1 MAKRK
6 RSEIESASHEEG
18 VQFRISEVSS
28 LLNVSASTLRQW
40 ENVGLTAPS
49 RTQGGYRVYSAQQ
62 VEQLKRIQSLRSK
75 NGLNIGAIRQSLGAV
90 EKPAAAKPNGVARE
104 ASIGRRLRQLRRTR
118 KLTLAQAAAATE
130 VSAGFLSCLERGQ
143 VHASISTLQKLAVF
157 YDTTVLAFFGSSTK
171 PGKLVRPAERKTL
184 SNEPGI
190 SIELLAHG
198 STAMEPHLF
207 RLAPG
212 TSSGE
217 SYFHEGEEFIYVIRG
232 SCEIWLDEVE
242 YYRLRTG
249 DCLYFSSSQTHR
261 WSNPFTS
268 EAILLWVNTPPTF

>member
-1 MAKRK
+1 MAKNK
-6 RSEIESASHEEG
+6 RSDIESANHDDG

-49 RTQGGYRVYSAQQ
+49 RTQGGYRVYSARQ
-62 VEQLKRIQSLRSK
+62 VEQLKQIQSLRVK
-75 NGLNIGAIRQSLGAV
+75 NGLNIGAIRQSLGPL
-90 EKPAAAKPNGVARE
+90 EKPAVKQSAKARE
-104 ASIGRRLRQLRRTR
+104 MSIGHRLRQLRRSR
-118 KLTLAQAAAATE
+118 RLTLAQAAAATE

-157 YDTTVLAFFGSSTK
+157 YETTVLAFFGSSTK
-171 PGKLVRPAERKTL
+171 PRKLVRPTERKKL

-190 SIELLAHG
+190 CIELLAHG

-217 SYFHEGEEFIYVIRG
+217 SYYHEGEEFIYVIRG

-242 YYRLRTG
+242 YYRLRPG

-261 WSNPFTS
+261 WNNPFAQ

>member
-1 MAKRK
+1 MARKK
-6 RSEIESASHEEG
+6 RSVNESSNDDG

-49 RTQGGYRVYSAQQ
+49 RTKGGYRVYSGRQ
-62 VEQLKRIQSLRSK
+62 VEQLKRIQSLRIK
-75 NGLNIGAIRQSLGAV
+75 NGLNIGAIRQSLGPL
-90 EKPAAAKPNGVARE
+90 EKPAAKQSAKARE
-104 ASIGRRLRQLRRTR
+104 VSIGRRLRQLRRTR
-118 KLTLAQAAAATE
+118 KLTLVQAASATE

-171 PGKLVRPAERKTL
+171 PGKLVRPAERKKL

-190 SIELLAHG
+190 CIELLAHG
-198 STAMEPHLF
+198 DTAMEPHMF

-217 SYFHEGEEFIYVIRG
+217 SYYHDGEEFIYVIRG
-232 SCEIWLDEVE
+232 SCEMWLDEVE
-242 YYRLRTG
+242 YYRLRPG

-261 WSNPFTS
+261 WSNPFTN

>member
-1 MAKRK
+1 MASKK
-6 RSEIESASHEEG
+6 RSKTERANQEDG

-49 RTQGGYRVYSAQQ
+49 RTQGGYRVYSGKQ
-62 VEQLKRIQSLRSK
+62 VEQLKRIQSLRVE
-75 NGLNIGAIRQSLGAV
+75 NGLNIGAIRQSLGAL
-90 EKPAAAKPNGVARE
+90 EKPVVRKQNAKARE
-104 ASIGRRLRQLRRTR
+104 VSIGFRLRRLRRSR
-118 KLTLAQAAAATE
+118 KLTLAQAAAATQ
-130 VSAGFLSCLERGQ
+130 VSGGFLSCLERGQ
-143 VHASISTLQKLAVF
+143 VNASISTLQRLAVF
-157 YDTTVLAFFGSSTK
+157 YETTVLAFFGSSTK
-171 PGKLVRPAERKTL
+171 PGKLVRPAERKKL

-190 SIELLAHG
+190 RIELLAHG

-207 RLAPG
+207 HLAPG

-217 SYFHEGEEFIYVIRG
+217 SYYHEGEEFIYVIRG
-232 SCEIWLDEVE
+232 SCEIWLDELE
-242 YYRLRTG
+242 YYRLRVG

-261 WSNPFTS
+261 WNNPFAD

>member
-1 MAKRK
+1 MAKNK
-6 RSEIESASHEEG
+6 RSDSENSNHDDG

-62 VEQLKRIQSLRSK
+62 VEQLKRIQSLRVK
-75 NGLNIGAIRQSLGAV
+75 NGLNIGAIRQSLGPV
-90 EKPAAAKPNGVARE
+90 EKPAAKQSAQARE
-104 ASIGRRLRQLRRTR
+104 LSIGHRLRQLRRSR

-157 YDTTVLAFFGSSTK
+157 YETTVLTFFGSSAK
-171 PGKLVRPAERKTL
+171 PGKLVRPTERKKL

-207 RLAPG
+207 RLGPG

-217 SYFHEGEEFIYVIRG
+217 SYYHDGEEFIYVIRG

-242 YYRLRTG
+242 YYRLRPG
-249 DCLYFSSSQTHR
+249 DCLYFLSSQTHR
-261 WSNPFTS
+261 WNNPFAT

>member
-1 MAKRK
+1 MAKNK
-6 RSEIESASHEEG
+6 RAAIESATHDDG

-49 RTQGGYRVYSAQQ
+49 RTKGGYRVYSARQ
-62 VEQLKRIQSLRSK
+62 VEQLKRIQSLRVK
-75 NGLNIGAIRQSLGAV
+75 NGLNIGAIRQSLGPL
-90 EKPAAAKPNGVARE
+90 EKPAAKQSAKAQEV
-104 ASIGRRLRQLRRTR
+104 SIGQRLRQLRRSR
-118 KLTLAQAAAATE
+118 RLTLAQAAAATE

-157 YDTTVLAFFGSSTK
+157 YETTVLAFFGSSTK
-171 PGKLVRPAERKTL
+171 PRKLVRPTERKKL

-190 SIELLAHG
+190 CIELLAHG

-217 SYFHEGEEFIYVIRG
+217 SYYHEGEEFIYVIRG

-242 YYRLRTG
+242 YYRLRPG

-261 WSNPFTS
+261 WNNPFAQ

>member
-1 MAKRK
+1 MARKK
-6 RSEIESASHEEG
+6 RSDSESSNHDDG

-49 RTQGGYRVYSAQQ
+49 RTKGGYRVYSGRQ
-62 VEQLKRIQSLRSK
+62 VEQLKRIQSLRVK
-75 NGLNIGAIRQSLGAV
+75 NGLNIGAIRQSLGPL
-90 EKPAAAKPNGVARE
+90 EKAAAKQSAKARE
-104 ASIGRRLRQLRRTR
+104 VSIGRRLRQLRRTR
-118 KLTLAQAAAATE
+118 KLTLAQAASATE

-171 PGKLVRPAERKTL
+171 PGKLVRPAERKKL

-190 SIELLAHG
+190 CIELLAHG
-198 STAMEPHLF
+198 DTAMEPHLF

-217 SYFHEGEEFIYVIRG
+217 SYYHDGEEFIYVIRG
-232 SCEIWLDEVE
+232 SCEMWLDEVE
-242 YYRLRTG
+242 YYRLRPG

-261 WSNPFTS
+261 WSNPFTN
-268 EAILLWVNTPPTF
+268 ETILLWVNTPPTF

>member
-1 MAKRK
+1 MAKKK
-6 RSEIESASHEEG
+6 RSDIESANHDDG

-49 RTQGGYRVYSAQQ
+49 RTQGGYRVYSARQ
-62 VEQLKRIQSLRSK
+62 VEQLKRIQSLRVK
-75 NGLNIGAIRQSLGAV
+75 NGLNIGAIRQSLGPL
-90 EKPAAAKPNGVARE
+90 EKSAPAKQSTKARE
-104 ASIGRRLRQLRRTR
+104 VSIGHRLRQLRRSR
-118 KLTLAQAAAATE
+118 KLTLAQAATATE

-157 YDTTVLAFFGSSTK
+157 YETTVLAFFGSSTK
-171 PGKLVRPAERKTL
+171 PRKLVRPTERKKL

-190 SIELLAHG
+190 CIELLAHG

-217 SYFHEGEEFIYVIRG
+217 SYYHDGEEFIYVIRG
-232 SCEIWLDEVE
+232 SCEIWLDEE
-242 YYRLRTG
+242 EDYRLRPG

-261 WSNPFTS
+261 WNNPFAQ

>member
-1 MAKRK
+1 MMARKK
-6 RSEIESASHEEG
+6 RSDIESSNHDDG

-49 RTQGGYRVYSAQQ
+49 RTEGGYRVYSGRQ
-62 VEQLKRIQSLRSK
+62 VEQLKRIQSLRVK
-75 NGLNIGAIRQSLGAV
+75 NGLNIGAIRQSLGPL
-90 EKPAAAKPNGVARE
+90 EKPAAKQNAKARE
-104 ASIGRRLRQLRRTR
+104 VSIGRRLRQLRRTR
-118 KLTLAQAAAATE
+118 KLTLAQAASATE

-171 PGKLVRPAERKTL
+171 PGKLVRPAERKRL

-190 SIELLAHG
+190 CIELLAHG
-198 STAMEPHLF
+198 DTAMEPHLF

-217 SYFHEGEEFIYVIRG
+217 SYYHDGEEFIYVIRG
-232 SCEIWLDEVE
+232 SCEMWLDEVE
-242 YYRLRTG
+242 YYRLRPG

-261 WSNPFTS
+261 WSNPFS
-268 EAILLWVNTPPTF
+268 NEAILLWVNTPPTF

>member
-1 MAKRK
+1 MAKKK
-6 RSEIESASHEEG
+6 RSDIESSNHDDG

-49 RTQGGYRVYSAQQ
+49 RTQGGYRVYSGRQ
-62 VEQLKRIQSLRSK
+62 VEQLKRIQSLRVK
-75 NGLNIGAIRQSLGAV
+75 NGLNIGAIRQSLGPL
-90 EKPAAAKPNGVARE
+90 EKPAAAKQGAKARE
-104 ASIGRRLRQLRRTR
+104 VSIGRRLRQLRRTR

-157 YDTTVLAFFGSSTK
+157 YETTVLAFFGSSTK
-171 PGKLVRPAERKTL
+171 PGKLVRPAERKKL

-190 SIELLAHG
+190 CIELLAHG
-198 STAMEPHLF
+198 DTAMEPHLF

-217 SYFHEGEEFIYVIRG
+217 SYYHDGEEFIYVIRG
-232 SCEIWLDEVE
+232 SCEMWLDEVE
-242 YYRLRTG
+242 YYCLRPG

-261 WSNPFTS
+261 WNNPFAH
-268 EAILLWVNTPPTF
+268 EALLLWVNTPPTF

>member
-1 MAKRK
+1 MAKK
-6 RSEIESASHEEG
+6 KQVEGSSHEDG

-40 ENVGLTAPS
+40 ENVGLTAPA

-62 VEQLKRIQSLRSK
+62 VEQLKRIQRLRSR
-75 NGLNIGAIRQSLGAV
+75 NGLNIGAIRQSLGVVVQPGTA
-90 EKPAAAKPNGVARE
+90 NGTARE
-104 ASIGRRLRQLRRTR
+104 SSIGLRLRQLRRSR

-157 YDTTVLAFFGSSTK
+157 YETTVLTFFGSSTK
-171 PGKLVRPAERKTL
+171 PGKLVRPAERKKL

-190 SIELLAHG
+190 SIELLAQG

-242 YYRLRTG
+242 YYRLRAG
-249 DCLYFSSSQTHR
+249 DCLYFSSTQTHR
-261 WSNPFTS
+261 WSNPFS
-268 EAILLWVNTPPTF
+268 QEAQLLWVNTPPTF

>member
-1 MAKRK
+1 MAKR
-6 RSEIESASHEEG
+6 IG
-18 VQFRISEVSS
+18 NDGGIQFRISEVSS

-40 ENVGLTAPS
+40 ENAGLTSPA
-49 RTQGGYRVYSAQQ
+49 RTAGGYRTYSSQQ
-62 VEQLKRIQSLRSK
+62 IERLKQIHRLRFK
-75 NGLNIGAIRQSLGAV
+75 DGLNIDAIRQFLGS
-90 EKPAAAKPNGVARE
+90 PAQPS
-104 ASIGRRLRQLRRTR
+104 ASKGIGKQKEIPIGRRLRQLRRSR
-118 KLTLAQAAAATE
+118 KLTLAQAALATE

-157 YDTTVLAFFGSSTK
+157 YNTTVLAFFGSSTK

-184 SNEPGI
+184 SNEPGV
-190 SIELLAHG
+190 SIELLALG
-198 STAMEPHLF
+198 DTAMEPHLF

-217 SYFHEGEEFIYVIRG
+217 SYHHDGEEFIFVIRG

-242 YYRLRTG
+242 YYRLRAG

-261 WSNPFTS
+261 WSNPYTQ
-268 EAILLWVNTPPTF
+268 EALLLWVNTPPTF

>member
-1 MAKRK
+1 MAKNK
-6 RSEIESASHEEG
+6 RSDIESAHHDDG

-49 RTQGGYRVYSAQQ
+49 RTRGGYRVYSVQQ
-62 VEQLKRIQSLRSK
+62 VEQLKRIQSLRVK
-75 NGLNIGAIRQSLGAV
+75 NGLNIGAIRQSLGLL
-90 EKPAAAKPNGVARE
+90 EKPAAKQSAKAPEV
-104 ASIGRRLRQLRRTR
+104 SIGHTLRQLRRSR

-157 YDTTVLAFFGSSTK
+157 YETTVLAFFGGSTT
-171 PGKLVRPAERKTL
+171 PGKLVRPTERKKL

-190 SIELLAHG
+190 CIELLAHG

-217 SYFHEGEEFIYVIRG
+217 SYYHDGEEFIYVIRG

-242 YYRLRTG
+242 YYRLRPG

-261 WSNPFTS
+261 WNNPFAH

>member
-1 MAKRK
+1 MAKTK
-6 RSEIESASHEEG
+6 RSNIDSANHDDG

-28 LLNVSASTLRQW
+28 LLNVSPSTLRQW

-49 RTQGGYRVYSAQQ
+49 RTEGGYRVYSAHQ
-62 VEQLKRIQSLRSK
+62 VEQLKRIQSLRVK
-75 NGLNIGAIRQSLGAV
+75 NGLNIGAIQQSLGPL
-90 EKPAAAKPNGVARE
+90 EKPAGKQSAKARE
-104 ASIGRRLRQLRRTR
+104 VSIGHRLRQLRRSR
-118 KLTLAQAAAATE
+118 KITLAQAATATK

-157 YDTTVLAFFGSSTK
+157 YDTTVLAFFGTSTR
-171 PGKLVRPAERKTL
+171 PGKLVRATERKKL

-190 SIELLAHG
+190 QIELLAHG
-198 STAMEPHLF
+198 SRAMEPHLF

-217 SYFHEGEEFIYVIRG
+217 SYYHDGEEFIYVIRG

-242 YYRLRTG
+242 YYRLRVG

-261 WSNPFTS
+261 WNNPFAE

>member
-1 MAKRK
+1 MAKNK
-6 RSEIESASHEEG
+6 RSDIERANHDDG

-49 RTQGGYRVYSAQQ
+49 RTQGGYRVYSARQ
-62 VEQLKRIQSLRSK
+62 VEQLKQIQSLRVK
-75 NGLNIGAIRQSLGAV
+75 NGLNIGAIRQSLGPL
-90 EKPAAAKPNGVARE
+90 EKPAAAKQTAKARE
-104 ASIGRRLRQLRRTR
+104 LSIGHRLRQLRRGR

-157 YDTTVLAFFGSSTK
+157 YETTVLAFFGSSTK
-171 PGKLVRPAERKTL
+171 PRKLVRPTERKKL

-190 SIELLAHG
+190 CIELLAHG

-217 SYFHEGEEFIYVIRG
+217 SYYHDGEEFIYVIRG

-242 YYRLRTG
+242 YYRLRPG

-261 WSNPFTS
+261 WNNPFAQ

>member
-1 MAKRK
+1 MAKK
-6 RSEIESASHEEG
+6 RSEIESANHDDG

-49 RTQGGYRVYSAQQ
+49 RTKGGYRVYSARQ
-62 VEQLKRIQSLRSK
+62 VEQLKRIQSLRVK
-75 NGLNIGAIRQSLGAV
+75 NGLNIGAIRQSLGPL
-90 EKPAAAKPNGVARE
+90 EKPAAKQSAKAQEV
-104 ASIGRRLRQLRRTR
+104 SIGPRLRQLRRSR
-118 KLTLAQAAAATE
+118 RLTLAQAAAATE

-157 YDTTVLAFFGSSTK
+157 YETTVLAFFGSSTK
-171 PGKLVRPAERKTL
+171 PRKLVRPTERKKL

-190 SIELLAHG
+190 CIELLAHG

-217 SYFHEGEEFIYVIRG
+217 SYYHEGEEFIYVIRG

-242 YYRLRTG
+242 YYRLRPG

-261 WSNPFTS
+261 WNNPFAQ

>member
-1 MAKRK
+1 MAKK
-6 RSEIESASHEEG
+6 KKGDGSEDG

-40 ENVGLTAPS
+40 ENVGLTAPA

-62 VEQLKRIQSLRSK
+62 VEQLKRIQNLRSK
-75 NGLNIGAIRQSLGAV
+75 NGLNIGAIRQSLGV
-90 EKPAAAKPNGVARE
+90 VVKPGTQNGTARE
-104 ASIGRRLRQLRRTR
+104 A
-118 KLTLAQAAAATE
+118 
-130 VSAGFLSCLERGQ
+130 SAGFLSCLERGQ

-157 YDTTVLAFFGSSTK
+157 YETTVLTFFGSSSK
-171 PGKLVRPAERKTL
+171 PGKLVRPAERKKL

-242 YYRLRTG
+242 YYRLRMG
-249 DCLYFSSSQTHR
+249 DCLYFSSAQTHR
-261 WSNPFTS
+261 WSNPFAQ
-268 EAILLWVNTPPTF
+268 EALLLWVNTPPTF

>member
-1 MAKRK
+1 MAKNK
-6 RSEIESASHEEG
+6 RSDIKSAHHDDG

-49 RTQGGYRVYSAQQ
+49 RTRGGYRVYSAQQ
-62 VEQLKRIQSLRSK
+62 VEHLKRIQSLRVK
-75 NGLNIGAIRQSLGAV
+75 KGLNIGAIQQSLGPL
-90 EKPAAAKPNGVARE
+90 EKPAAAKQSAKARE
-104 ASIGRRLRQLRRTR
+104 MSIGRRLRELRRSR

-130 VSAGFLSCLERGQ
+130 VSGGFLSCLERGQ

-171 PGKLVRPAERKTL
+171 PGKLVRPAERKRL

-190 SIELLAHG
+190 CIELLAHG

-217 SYFHEGEEFIYVIRG
+217 SYYHDGEEFIYVIRG

-242 YYRLRTG
+242 YYRLRSG

-261 WSNPFTS
+261 WSNPFPR
-268 EAILLWVNTPPTF
+268 EALLLWVNTPPTF

>member
-1 MAKRK
+1 MTKNKRPK
-6 RSEIESASHEEG
+6 TDSTHREDG

-49 RTQGGYRVYSAQQ
+49 RTQGGYRVYSALQ
-62 VEQLKRIQSLRSK
+62 VEQLKKIQSLRVK
-75 NGLNIGAIRQSLGAV
+75 NGLNIGAIRQALGPL
-90 EKPAAAKPNGVARE
+90 EKPATAKQSAKARE
-104 ASIGRRLRQLRRTR
+104 MSIGYRLRQLRRSR
-118 KLTLAQAAAATE
+118 KLTLAQAAGATK

-157 YDTTVLAFFGSSTK
+157 YDTTVLAFFGNSTT
-171 PGKLVRPAERKTL
+171 PGKLVRPTERKKL

-190 SIELLAHG
+190 CIELLAHG

-217 SYFHEGEEFIYVIRG
+217 SYYHDGEEFIYVIRG

-242 YYRLRTG
+242 YYRLRSG

-261 WSNPFTS
+261 WNNPFAH

>member
-1 MAKRK
+1 MARKK
-6 RSEIESASHEEG
+6 RSDSESSTHDDG

-49 RTQGGYRVYSAQQ
+49 RTKGGYRVYSGRQ
-62 VEQLKRIQSLRSK
+62 VEQLKRIQVLRVK
-75 NGLNIGAIRQSLGAV
+75 NGLNIGAIRQSLGPL
-90 EKPAAAKPNGVARE
+90 EKPAAKQNAKARE
-104 ASIGRRLRQLRRTR
+104 VSIGRRLRQLRRTR
-118 KLTLAQAAAATE
+118 KLTLAQAASATE

-171 PGKLVRPAERKTL
+171 PGKLVRPAERKKL

-190 SIELLAHG
+190 CIELLAHG
-198 STAMEPHLF
+198 DTAMEPHLF
-207 RLAPG
+207 RVAPG

-217 SYFHEGEEFIYVIRG
+217 SYYHDGEEFIYVIRG
-232 SCEIWLDEVE
+232 SCEMWLDEVE
-242 YYRLRTG
+242 YYRLRPG

-261 WSNPFTS
+261 WSNPFTN